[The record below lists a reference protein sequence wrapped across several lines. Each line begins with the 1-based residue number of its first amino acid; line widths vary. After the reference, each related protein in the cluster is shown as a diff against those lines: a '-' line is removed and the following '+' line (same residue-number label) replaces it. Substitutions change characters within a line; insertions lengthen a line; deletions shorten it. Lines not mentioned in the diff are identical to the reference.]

1 MLSKAFLIEYSEP
14 LLLLFLEFESQHE
27 SVVLFR

>member
-14 LLLLFLEFESQHE
+14 LLLLFLEFKSQHE